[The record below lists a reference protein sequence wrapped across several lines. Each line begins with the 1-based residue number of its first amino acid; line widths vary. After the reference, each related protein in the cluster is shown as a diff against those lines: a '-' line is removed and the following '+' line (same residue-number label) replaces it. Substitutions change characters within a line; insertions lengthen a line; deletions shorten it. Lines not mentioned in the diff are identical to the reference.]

1 MGMKLAAYNI
11 LVNKKKL
18 IKTKFEAY
26 TTSDSGKR
34 AGAFKKMGYLA
45 GLNFSYYVLGDRS
58 QEIKL
63 PKEKR
68 ILPISE
74 SSVPELSAESFSQKL
89 SQYDVITFDVFD
101 TLIYR
106 YLAKPTD
113 VFYFVGEKLNYPNYR
128 KLRTEAEVNA
138 RKEKHRMSGTY
149 EVNLDEIADTLS
161 GMTGLDKNLIIE
173 EELKAEKNFC
183 YANPY
188 MKKVWEGLL
197 QKGKKPIILSDMYLS
212 ENYMRELLCACGYD
226 VSDTEI
232 IVSCDILKSKAEGNV
247 YKLLK
252 EMKAESNN
260 FAHVGDNEHSD
271 INNAEKSGITAFRCI
286 NPDNKGNPYRTS
298 EMSPLVRS
306 AWAGLVNK
314 KMYGSE
320 EQYDK
325 YFSYGYNC
333 GGLLVYGYAQ
343 FIEKLAKEKDIDKI
357 LFLSRD
363 GYIVKEVYNRY
374 FGGCE
379 NEYIY
384 WSRTLGTT
392 ANADNMRNDFT
403 DKHIIQKISSKL
415 TVKDIIAD
423 MGLTDLKNQ
432 PDIDSSRIVDDIVA
446 VQLAKWV
453 QENWK
458 EISPV
463 LHKEKENAI
472 RYVREVIGTAKK
484 ILLVD
489 CGWAGS
495 GYFSLSS
502 VIKQISP
509 DCEVFGAL
517 CATNNAYHLNA
528 DTSDSFIQSGKI
540 SAYCFSSA
548 HNRDLYYAHLP
559 TLKHNLYF
567 EMMFSS
573 EEGSAIKI
581 DDDGK
586 PVLSDNPNKEYARS
600 IADGILSFAEDYNRL
615 CNTYNYLKNISG
627 NDAYA
632 PFGFAAKDKNY
643 FSNGFKEY
651 VFEEQVMK
659 RKKKSSE

>member
-45 GLNFSYYVLGDRS
+45 GLNFSYYVLGNRS

-74 SSVPELSAESFSQKL
+74 SCTPQLSAEELVQKL
-89 SQYDVITFDVFD
+89 LQYDVISFDVFD

-106 YLAKPTD
+106 YLARPTD
-113 VFYFVGEKLNYPNYR
+113 VFYFIGEKLNYPDYR
-128 KLRTEAEVNA
+128 KLRTEAEVQA

-149 EVNLDEIADTLS
+149 EVNLDEIADTLCS
-161 GMTGLDKNLIIE
+161 ITGLDKNLVIE

-197 QKGKKPIILSDMYLS
+197 QRGKKPIILSDMYLS
-212 ENYMRELLCACGYD
+212 ENYMRELLCSCGYD

-232 IVSCDILKSKAEGNV
+232 IVSCDILKSKSEGNV

-252 EMKAESNN
+252 EMKAESGS
-260 FAHVGDNEHSD
+260 FAHIGDNEHSD
-271 INNAEKSGITAFRCI
+271 ISNAEKAGITAFRCV
-286 NPDNKGNPYRTS
+286 NPDNRGNPYRTG

-314 KMYGSE
+314 KMYGME
-320 EQYDK
+320 KAYDK

-333 GGLLVYGYAQ
+333 GGLLIYGYAQ

-363 GYIVKEVYNRY
+363 GYIVREVYNRY
-374 FGGCE
+374 IGRCE

-384 WSRTLGTT
+384 WSRSLGTI
-392 ANADNMRNDFT
+392 ANAEKMRNDLT
-403 DKHIIQKISSKL
+403 DKYIYQKISDNKKVSEVL
-415 TVKDIIAD
+415 CE
-423 MGLTDLKNQ
+423 MGLESLQDSLGIDKNRTL
-432 PDIDSSRIVDDIVA
+432 DDSTARALGKQIY
-446 VQLAKWV
+446 
-453 QENWK
+453 ENWDK
-458 EISPV
+458 VSP
-463 LHKEKENAI
+463 LLGKEKENALCYVSDII
-472 RYVREVIGTAKK
+472 RDAKR

-502 VIKQISP
+502 VIKQINP

-517 CATNNAYHLNA
+517 CATNNAYHLSA
-528 DTSDSFIQSGKI
+528 DTSDSFLQSGKL

-548 HNRDLYYAHLP
+548 HNRDLYYTHLP

-573 EEGSAIKI
+573 EEGSALRI
-581 DDDGK
+581 DDNKK
-586 PVLSDNPNKEYARS
+586 PVLSDNPNKEYVKS
-600 IADGILSFAEDYNRL
+600 IAEGILSFAEDYDKL
-615 CNTYNYLKNISG
+615 CDMYGYLRNISG

-632 PFGFAAKDKNY
+632 PFSYAARDKKY
-643 FSNGFKEY
+643 FSDGFKEY
-651 VFEEQVMK
+651 AFEEQVIK
-659 RKKKSSE
+659 R

>member
-1 MGMKLAAYNI
+1 MGMKLAVYNV
-11 LVNKKKL
+11 LVNRKKL

-26 TTSDSGKR
+26 TNSDSGKR
-34 AGAFKKMGYLA
+34 AGTFKKMKYLA
-45 GLNFSYYVLGDRS
+45 GLNFSYYILGNRS

-68 ILPISE
+68 VLPILE
-74 SSVPELSAESFSQKL
+74 SCVPEISAEELSQKL
-89 SQYDVITFDVFD
+89 AQFDVVTFDVFD

-106 YLAKPTD
+106 YLARPTD
-113 VFYFVGEKLNYPNYR
+113 VFYFIGEKLNYPDYR
-128 KLRTEAEVNA
+128 RLRIEAEKNT

-149 EVNLDEIADTLS
+149 EVSIDEIADTLCT
-161 GMTGLDKNLIIE
+161 MTGLDKNIIIK
-173 EELKAEKNFC
+173 EELIAEKNFC

-188 MKKVWEGLL
+188 MKKVWESLL
-197 QKGKKPIILSDMYLS
+197 NKGKKPIILSDMYLS
-212 ENYMRELLCACGYD
+212 ESYMRELLTACGYN

-232 IVSCDILKSKAEGNV
+232 IVSCDILKSKAEGSV

-252 EMKAESNN
+252 EMKQESKS

-271 INNAEKSGITAFRCI
+271 ISNAEKAGITAFRCA
-286 NPDNKGNPYRTS
+286 NPDNKGNPYRTD

-320 EQYDK
+320 KCYDK

-333 GGLLVYGYAQ
+333 GGLLVYGYAG

-363 GYIVKEVYNRY
+363 GYIVKEVYNKY
-374 FGGCE
+374 FGKYE

-392 ANADNMRNDFT
+392 ANADKMRNDFT
-403 DKHIIQKISSKL
+403 DKHILQKTSNEK
-415 TVKDIIAD
+415 TVIDALED
-423 MGLTDLKNQ
+423 MGLSSLQDTLN
-432 PDIDSSRIVDDIVA
+432 IDKKHVLDGTATVA
-446 VQLAKWV
+446 LSEWV
-453 QENWK
+453 YENWDK
-458 EISPV
+458 ISPI
-463 LHKEKENAI
+463 LSKEKANTIQYVKKIIGNAK
-472 RYVREVIGTAKK
+472 R

-502 VIKQISP
+502 VIKEVDP
-509 DCEVFGAL
+509 DCMVYGAL

-528 DTSDSFIQSGKI
+528 DTSDSFIQSGKL
-540 SAYCFSSA
+540 SAYCFSSS
-548 HNRDLYYAHLP
+548 HNRDLFYAHLP

-581 DDDGK
+581 NDDGK
-586 PVLSDNPNKEYARS
+586 PVLSDNPNKDHVKS
-600 IADGILSFAEDYNRL
+600 IADGILSFADDYNKL
-615 CNTYNYLKNISG
+615 CNMYGYLKNISG
-627 NDAYA
+627 NDAYS
-632 PFGFAAKDKNY
+632 PFSYAVKDKNY
-643 FSNGFKEY
+643 FKDGFKEY
-651 VFEEQVMK
+651 IHEEQVMK
-659 RKKKSSE
+659 KK